1 MNGTN
6 QQKRP
11 WDGKGWIACSRGFS
25 LLELLIVLA
34 IFGVLLGAM
43 FTSLA
48 QNQKIAS
55 ISRDENE
62 MQQNLQDALALMESE
77 IRMAGFPTASY
88 FARDYLLQPSTYKN
102 LVAQG
107 LMEIQP
113 KSLKFQGDINGD
125 GEVEYVHYYLS
136 GASAP
141 YVLNRFGGKLDRN
154 DGSLPSG
161 SPQKVAEQVEDLQ
174 FHYFDANGI
183 ETFLLSNTK
192 AIEAR
197 LTLRTKAVDPS
208 TREYRTA
215 SQLIRVC
222 PPNL

>member
-1 MNGTN
+1 
-6 QQKRP
+6 
-11 WDGKGWIACSRGFS
+11 
-25 LLELLIVLA
+25 
-34 IFGVLLGAM
+34 M
-43 FTSLA
+43 FTALA

-62 MQQNLQDALALMESE
+62 IRQNLQDTLALMESE
-77 IRMAGFPTASY
+77 IKMAGFPSENY
-88 FARDYLLQPSTYKN
+88 YDREYLLQPSTYKN

-113 KSLKFQGDINGD
+113 RSLKFQGDINGD
-125 GEVEYVHYYLS
+125 GEVEYVYYYLS

-161 SPQKVAEQVEDLQ
+161 SPQKMAEQVQDLQ

-183 ETFLLSNTK
+183 ETSQLSNTTT
-192 AIEAR
+192 IEVR

-208 TREYRTA
+208 TREFQTA
-215 SQLIRVC
+215 SQLIRVR